1 MVLLLLLV
9 VLWLLLNRRWSVGT
23 QGGVKVHVYAHER
36 VCSPRSVRFHVCRG
50 RQGLRVLVQELL
62 LVLVLSVIQ
71 RRTAPVVDDQTV
83 GTVLVVVVVAVG
95 GVEGPAHCRPR
106 GTTAQGRKK
115 TAKIVNKDGTV
126 HSGRK
131 GDQRQGG
138 EKKGIKSTRE
148 RDHQKRRAPTRE
160 TDVQQKKNVQ
170 PIVQVAHK
178 QTDKKEGQ
186 VGGGEEKD
194 WCTATRPW
202 ESKRKE
208 TKEGYVSDD
217 TK

>member
-115 TAKIVNKDGTV
+115 
-126 HSGRK
+126 
-131 GDQRQGG
+131 RQ
-138 EKKGIKSTRE
+138 K
-148 RDHQKRRAPTRE
+148 
-160 TDVQQKKNVQ
+160 
-170 PIVQVAHK
+170 
-178 QTDKKEGQ
+178 
-186 VGGGEEKD
+186 
-194 WCTATRPW
+194 
-202 ESKRKE
+202 
-208 TKEGYVSDD
+208 
-217 TK
+217 